1 LTVQFSRRTIRY
13 LAAVPAIAMA
23 IIYYLIGLEVLHV
36 VVEPP
41 ESMSLFWFGIPAGSA
56 FLLGA
61 VLLVVFDR
69 RILWILGAV
78 LQVLVALGYLAVA
91 ADRTP
96 AYEVWGITLRI
107 IQVPLFAFLVY
118 LAMRAPGSR
127 RVERRAI
134 RRQ

>member
-1 LTVQFSRRTIRY
+1 MQLSRRTIRY
-13 LAAVPAIAMA
+13 VAATAAAAMA